1 MKLSDKTIKVL
12 KNFSSINQSMLFRTG
27 SIIRTKST
35 TDTIAAQ
42 AVVEEMFPF
51 EFGIYDLNQF
61 LNVISLFEE
70 PEFDFQEY
78 YVTISNGESSSNY
91 YYTDK
96 DMLQGVPK
104 DTTPDVQR
112 ALGFNLTESDVK
124 SLVQAA
130 NVMQLPNIV
139 VESKPDEQDVIV
151 TVSDIRNNT
160 SNNFYKK
167 VGETMVSKSFRLVL
181 LVENMKV
188 LPHSYDVSI
197 ISSPFLGLEF
207 SSKYDKIKYWLPVEQ
222 GSEFNE

>member
-1 MKLSDKTIKVL
+1 MKLSDKTIKIL

-61 LNVISLFEE
+61 LSVTSLFED
-70 PEFDFQEY
+70 PEFDFQENH
-78 YVTISNGESSSNY
+78 VTISSGDSSSNY

-96 DMLQGVPK
+96 DMIVAPK
-104 DTTPDVQR
+104 DITPEFQK

-130 NVMQLPNIV
+130 NVMQLPNICLLY
-139 VESKPDEQDVIV
+139 
-151 TVSDIRNNT
+151 T
-160 SNNFYKK
+160 SPSPRDA
-167 VGETMVSKSFRLVL
+167 TLSRM
-181 LVENMKV
+181 
-188 LPHSYDVSI
+188 P
-197 ISSPFLGLEF
+197 SSA
-207 SSKYDKIKYWLPVEQ
+207 
-222 GSEFNE
+222 